1 MIDKA
6 LVALKNELTSFLITK
21 GDNAASVIVDNIGLS
36 ETTDGISLTNNIVI
50 TLVNIEEES
59 TLKNQSP
66 IRRSPQGT
74 IIYENTPIYINLYV
88 LITCNYF
95 GDSYLLALSRLSL
108 VIQFMQSKSSFSS
121 SNTATGTVADVENA
135 INFTMELFTL
145 TFEQIN
151 HLWGSLGGRQVPF
164 VVYKLRL
171 VMISDHAVVRQAPLI
186 EEVVTN
192 VSSTNYNR

>member
-121 SNTATGTVADVENA
+121 SNTATGTVADAENE

-164 VVYKLRL
+164 AVYKLRL
-171 VMISDHAVVRQAPLI
+171 VMISDHAVVRQAPVI

-192 VSSTNYNR
+192 VSSTNPNR